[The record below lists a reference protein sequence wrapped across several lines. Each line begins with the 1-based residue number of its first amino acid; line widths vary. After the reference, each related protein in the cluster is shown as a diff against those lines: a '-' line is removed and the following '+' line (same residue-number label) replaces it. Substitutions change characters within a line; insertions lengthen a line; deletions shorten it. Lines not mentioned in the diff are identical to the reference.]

1 MTESANKFCT
11 YFHNILSNK
20 NKILASNSIKKC
32 TNFTNASNKLANFT
46 LVIYIPSH
54 LSSASSEK
62 KEKGKKKKRN
72 LQQQKSTLP
81 TSLPSKSPRLSKE
94 RNTITFREAT
104 RKARKSSGSSC
115 WLASGSWPADS
126 AINHYYTSSLL
137 STCNDPVIL
146 NLS

>member
-20 NKILASNSIKKC
+20 NKILASNSRKKC

-62 KEKGKKKKRN
+62 KEKGKKKEKKPPTTKIHPPN
-72 LQQQKSTLP
+72 QPSLEISPTLQ
-81 TSLPSKSPRLSKE
+81 RKE
-94 RNTITFREAT
+94 HNY
-104 RKARKSSGSSC
+104 
-115 WLASGSWPADS
+115 L
-126 AINHYYTSSLL
+126 
-137 STCNDPVIL
+137 
-146 NLS
+146 